1 MDWISVKDKLPDEAG
16 WYLTSSKDYN
26 IDVNFFGYIWYYR
39 DVDFPCDK
47 DFILAWMPLPEPYK
61 LEDSYNKLIDTI
73 EKPTIAEMREVEI
86 LG

>member
-47 DFILAWMPLPEPYK
+47 FKLFLFI
-61 LEDSYNKLIDTI
+61 
-73 EKPTIAEMREVEI
+73 
-86 LG
+86 